1 MSRPTARKS
10 TLGVRHPAA
19 PATPAPVVE
28 EQRPATASR
37 SQPTKKAS
45 RTALTVYIAPEVA
58 SQARAF
64 LHQVPAA
71 QSGYSSLSDFV
82 STALERAVTD
92 AQATYNEGKA
102 WPPAAAGVIP
112 PGRRHGS

>member
-10 TLGVRHPAA
+10 TLGARHPAA
-19 PATPAPVVE
+19 PAAPARLVE

-37 SQPTKKAS
+37 QQPTKKAS
-45 RTALTVYIAPEVA
+45 RTALTVYVDPEVA

-71 QSGYSSLSDFV
+71 KSGYSSLSDFV
-82 STALERAVTD
+82 SSALERAVVD
-92 AQATYNEGKA
+92 AQATYNEGEA
-102 WPPAAAGVIP
+102 WPPAAAGVLP
-112 PGRRHGS
+112 SGRRQGS